1 MHKYQTAEKRESE
14 SELGT
19 ALRHAAWQP
28 WLMVAILPL
37 ASACVNTPQQSVAPV
52 LDKQQIVAKLAQSRW
67 DALRRMDFEAAYNLM
82 SPASR
87 PMLTPEEFRA
97 RSSKVIWKGARV
109 GKVECSAEDLCT
121 VRVDA
126 RYSFR
131 LRFGKEVEND
141 YAVTETWRNIA
152 GGWWYVPAAAL

>member
-1 MHKYQTAEKRESE
+1 
-14 SELGT
+14 
-19 ALRHAAWQP
+19 
-28 WLMVAILPL
+28 MVAVLPM

-52 LDKQQIVAKLAQSRW
+52 LDKQEIVAKLAQSRW

-87 PMLTPEEFRA
+87 PMLTLEDFRA
-97 RSSKVIWKGARV
+97 RLSRVNWKAASV
-109 GKVECSAEDLCT
+109 GKVECAADDLCT
-121 VRVDA
+121 IRVDA

-131 LRFGKEVEND
+131 LRLGKEVEND
-141 YAVTETWRNIA
+141 HAVTETWRNIA